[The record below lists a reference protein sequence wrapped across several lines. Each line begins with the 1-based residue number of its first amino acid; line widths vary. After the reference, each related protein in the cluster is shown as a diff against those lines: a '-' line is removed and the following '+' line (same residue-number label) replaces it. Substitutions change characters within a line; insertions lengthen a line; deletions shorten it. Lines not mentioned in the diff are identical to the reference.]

1 MGKPETNMKKLLSCL
16 LALLCSGLAF
26 AQDNPEC
33 TKSTFS
39 FFTTFDGFFI
49 ESCKESEFGAYKFEF
64 DGAARIIERKG
75 KYREVW
81 FRKKPGSTRK
91 VSGLQIIQ
99 NHVNAV
105 KAVKGEVMSGS
116 NEGIYKTLY
125 QGNEIWIHLKVYS
138 GNPEV
143 DNFAIISVES
153 VPMKQEVTAIG
164 IKGSIDS
171 QGKMALYGIYF
182 DTGKSDIKTES
193 EKELKEVA
201 TYLQT
206 NPGVSVFLVGHTD
219 NVGEPGA
226 NLTLSRSRGEAI
238 KQYLVTKF
246 QVDGKRLTGDG
257 VGQLCPVTS
266 NDSEAGR
273 KLNRRVEIVRK

>member
-1 MGKPETNMKKLLSCL
+1 MKKLLYGL
-16 LALLCSGLAF
+16 LAFLCTGPAL

-33 TKSTFS
+33 TNATLR
-39 FFTTFDGFFI
+39 FFTTFDGFYI

-64 DGAARIIERKG
+64 DGAARIVERKG

-81 FRKKPGSTRK
+81 FRKKTGSTRK

-116 NEGIYKTLY
+116 NDGIYKTIY
-125 QGNEIWIHLKVYS
+125 QGNELWIFLKVYS
-138 GNPEV
+138 GNADV
-143 DNFAIISVES
+143 DNFGMFSVES

-171 QGKMALYGIYF
+171 QGKMALYGIFF

-201 TYLQT
+201 AYLQT
-206 NPGVSVFLVGHTD
+206 NPTVSVFIVGHTD
-219 NVGEPGA
+219 NVGEPAA
-226 NLTLSRSRGEAI
+226 NLTLSKNRGEAV
-238 KQYLVTKF
+238 KQYLVSKH
-246 QVDGKRLTGDG
+246 QIDAKRLSGDG
-257 VGQLCPVTS
+257 AGQLCPVTS

-273 KLNRRVEIVRK
+273 KLNRRVEIVKK